1 MTPLKIAAESRRIN
15 ENCSFDHK
23 EWQSAFVI
31 SNFNF
36 DGKKIDTQLTNA
48 CMTFG
53 QNFEDESRVCVEFI
67 YWVSRPKPLLWKVMT
82 SRCYLLA
89 EERGIHGTLNI
100 LFRNKTLLHF
110 VAFFHVASLFSTG
123 VDNKKVGV
131 DNEKALELTNSTV
144 FHRGRQ

>member
-15 ENCSFDHK
+15 GNCSFDHK

-53 QNFEDESRVCVEFI
+53 QNIEDESRVCVEFI
-67 YWVSRPKPLLWKVMT
+67 YGVQSMT
-82 SRCYLLA
+82 EA
-89 EERGIHGTLNI
+89 EVLISKN
-100 LFRNKTLLHF
+100 
-110 VAFFHVASLFSTG
+110 
-123 VDNKKVGV
+123 
-131 DNEKALELTNSTV
+131 
-144 FHRGRQ
+144 